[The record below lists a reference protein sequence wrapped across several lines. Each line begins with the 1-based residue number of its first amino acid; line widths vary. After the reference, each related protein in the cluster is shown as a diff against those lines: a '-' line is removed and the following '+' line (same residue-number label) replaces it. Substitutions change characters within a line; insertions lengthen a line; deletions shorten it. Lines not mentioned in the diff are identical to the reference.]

1 MKSILILLFCIPF
14 SAIGQSGLTL
24 SADAEISVITCGP
37 GPQELYSAFGHS
49 AMRVRDAKNGID
61 LAFNYGVFN
70 FNQPNFYLNFARGYL
85 YYRLGVQHYD
95 DFEYPYVYFNRYVH
109 EQVLNLTTAQKQKI
123 FDYLQWN
130 ALPENVVYRYDY
142 FYNNC
147 ATKMPDV
154 ILKTL
159 GDEVKFDGSHIKTDY
174 SIRDLTDIYL
184 DKQPWGDL
192 GIDICLGLP
201 MDKKAA
207 PFEYMFLPDYVEAGF
222 DNAVVKHGDTFVDL
236 VKEKRIIYETR
247 DEEQDPKGLPH
258 PLLVF
263 CVFAALAIV
272 LTILDFKKKRLS
284 NWFDLM
290 LFAVTGS
297 IGLLLF
303 VLWLFTDH
311 NAAAKNFNILWALPT
326 HLIAVFAFIK
336 NPNWLKNYFGVTLII
351 CVLLIVTW
359 PVLPQRLHYA
369 LIPIVVTLAMRSYT
383 QYKLRTKNNR

>member
-1 MKSILILLFCIPF
+1 
-14 SAIGQSGLTL
+14 
-24 SADAEISVITCGP
+24 
-37 GPQELYSAFGHS
+37 
-49 AMRVRDAKNGID
+49 
-61 LAFNYGVFN
+61 
-70 FNQPNFYLNFARGYL
+70 
-85 YYRLGVQHYD
+85 
-95 DFEYPYVYFNRYVH
+95 YVH

-192 GIDICLGLP
+192 GIDICLGLL

-222 DNAVVKHGDTFVDL
+222 DNAVVKHGETFVDL

-247 DEEQDPKGLPH
+247 DEQDPKGLPH
-258 PLLVF
+258 PLFVF
-263 CVFAALAIV
+263 SIFAALAIV
-272 LTILDFKKKRLS
+272 
-284 NWFDLM
+284 
-290 LFAVTGS
+290 
-297 IGLLLF
+297 
-303 VLWLFTDH
+303 
-311 NAAAKNFNILWALPT
+311 
-326 HLIAVFAFIK
+326 
-336 NPNWLKNYFGVTLII
+336 
-351 CVLLIVTW
+351 
-359 PVLPQRLHYA
+359 
-369 LIPIVVTLAMRSYT
+369 
-383 QYKLRTKNNR
+383 